1 MATVN
6 KASLRSEF
14 EALKARFEALCA
26 AGEMSTESRS
36 LFEALLMLFELLL
49 AVFLEKNTPKGSH
62 NSGLPSSQ
70 TDVDETARGRE
81 GAKGKGPQLRAARG
95 GPNRRV
101 IKTRTAA
108 VAVVTR
114 KLEF

>member
-14 EALKARFEALCA
+14 EALKARCQ
-26 AGEMSTESRS
+26 MCTESRS

-49 AVFLEKNTPKGSH
+49 AVLLEKNTPKGSH

-101 IKTRTAA
+101 IKTRTP
-108 VAVVTR
+108 R
-114 KLEF
+114 LP